1 MIQTLPTDGPHSHNQ
16 KSFRAKGRPTMHAG
30 DALRFPSGQPAQ
42 TFFRVRA
49 LLATRPRAPDAA
61 VGRAARSMQQ
71 L

>member
-1 MIQTLPTDGPHSHNQ
+1 
-16 KSFRAKGRPTMHAG
+16 MHAG